1 MLLRQANEHVRDAS
15 LTLPPSPAAIG
26 AMLQTE
32 PAQATLSALHWSQ
45 RDPKNIDAWRTLGLV
60 YAQLKRPVQAADA
73 FTQGLKLSP
82 TDVPLLLE
90 RMEQLRFANQP
101 AAARDS
107 LLAAYAVRASIK
119 QSVPA
124 RLLAEQLEDDYHT
137 EKALEVYGLALKLAT
152 ETDAKT
158 MTQAKLWALKARTGD
173 PASLASLLALQAN
186 SDEKTQDLFTR
197 MAIAA
202 LREQSQFEQALAL
215 AQTLPQDEAM
225 YEQALSYELMGQSK
239 KSEDLLRDAL
249 KRSPKAPHLLNTLG
263 YGLVDR
269 NANPS
274 ALVEG
279 TALLEAALQTSPDSA
294 AIMDSLGWA
303 YFRAKDYAKA
313 KPLLQQA
320 YDLKRDPEVA
330 AHLGELLWVTGNAA
344 AARKLWVQG
353 LAIDPKHKILNST
366 LKRLNIK
373 L

>member
-1 MLLRQANEHVRDAS
+1 
-15 LTLPPSPAAIG
+15 
-26 AMLQTE
+26 
-32 PAQATLSALHWSQ
+32 
-45 RDPKNIDAWRTLGLV
+45 
-60 YAQLKRPVQAADA
+60 
-73 FTQGLKLSP
+73 
-82 TDVPLLLE
+82 
-90 RMEQLRFANQP
+90 
-101 AAARDS
+101 
-107 LLAAYAVRASIK
+107 
-119 QSVPA
+119 
-124 RLLAEQLEDDYHT
+124 
-137 EKALEVYGLALKLAT
+137 
-152 ETDAKT
+152 
-158 MTQAKLWALKARTGD
+158 
-173 PASLASLLALQAN
+173 
-186 SDEKTQDLFTR
+186 
-197 MAIAA
+197 
-202 LREQSQFEQALAL
+202 
-215 AQTLPQDEAM
+215 
-225 YEQALSYELMGQSK
+225 
-239 KSEDLLRDAL
+239 
-249 KRSPKAPHLLNTLG
+249 
-263 YGLVDR
+263 LVDR